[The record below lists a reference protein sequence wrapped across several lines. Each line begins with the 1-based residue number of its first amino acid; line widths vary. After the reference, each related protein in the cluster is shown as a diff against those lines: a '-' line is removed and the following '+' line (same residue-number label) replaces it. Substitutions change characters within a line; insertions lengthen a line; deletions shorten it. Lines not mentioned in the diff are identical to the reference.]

1 MKRLNLHNDGEE
13 HNFWQ
18 NYTDL
23 MSGFLIVFIVA
34 SLVAYS
40 SYKIYVDLYHEKGIT
55 EANVNDIII
64 NAELFE
70 KIRLFQEAQNS
81 LKSDYFRYSDEYKR
95 FECTIDVQFN
105 PNDFDNIRPEYVDD
119 LIAAG
124 KELESILHKFQEKV
138 DTSGKVKFKVIVEGR
153 LANNLKDGGIHWVTP
168 EGNPSAWKQGLE
180 NSYKRALTVVELWRS
195 NNILSDLLYND
206 PANSAAKVNIGH
218 KYPGELFVSGSG
230 YGGQNRYKYSPQDP
244 RGEDKNKTFI
254 IQIIPYINF

>member
-64 NAELFE
+64 NAELYE
-70 KIRLFQEAQNS
+70 KIRDFQDAQKA
-81 LKSDYFRYSDEYKR
+81 LKSKYFQYNEQYKR
-95 FECTIDVQFN
+95 FECKIDVQFTS
-105 PNDFDNIRPEYVDD
+105 NDFEHIRPEYVED
-119 LIAAG
+119 LKNAG
-124 KELESILHKFQEKV
+124 RELDSILTQFTKTTGV
-138 DTSGKVKFKVIVEGR
+138 MFKVVVEGR
-153 LANNLKDGGIHWVTP
+153 LANNLRDGGIHWVTP

-206 PANSAAKVNIGH
+206 PANAAAKVNIGH

>member
-64 NAELFE
+64 NAELYE
-70 KIRLFQEAQNS
+70 KIRDFQDAQKA
-81 LKSDYFRYSDEYKR
+81 LKSKYFQYNEQYKR
-95 FECTIDVQFN
+95 FECKIDVQFTS
-105 PNDFDNIRPEYVDD
+105 NDFEHIQPEYVED
-119 LIAAG
+119 LKNAG
-124 KELESILHKFQEKV
+124 RELDSILTQFTKTTGV
-138 DTSGKVKFKVIVEGR
+138 MFKVVVEGR
-153 LANNLKDGGIHWVTP
+153 LANNLRDDGIHWVTP
-168 EGNPSAWKQGLE
+168 ERNHDAWKQGLE

-206 PANSAAKVNIGH
+206 PANSAAKVNTGH

>member
-64 NAELFE
+64 NAELYE
-70 KIRLFQEAQNS
+70 KIRDFQDAQKA
-81 LKSDYFRYSDEYKR
+81 LKSKYFRYNEQYKR
-95 FECTIDVQFN
+95 FECKIDVQFTS
-105 PNDFDNIRPEYVDD
+105 NDFEHIRPEYVED
-119 LIAAG
+119 LKSAG
-124 KELESILHKFQEKV
+124 SELDSILTQFTKTTGV
-138 DTSGKVKFKVIVEGR
+138 MFKVVVEGR

-195 NNILSDLLYND
+195 NDILSDLLYND
-206 PANSAAKVNIGH
+206 PATSAARVDTAH

-244 RGEDKNKTFI
+244 KGEDKNKTFI

>member
-18 NYTDL
+18 NDTDL

-64 NAELFE
+64 NAELYE
-70 KIRLFQEAQNS
+70 KIRDFQDAQKA
-81 LKSDYFRYSDEYKR
+81 LKSKYFQYNEQYKR
-95 FECTIDVQFN
+95 FECKIDVQFTS
-105 PNDFDNIRPEYVDD
+105 NDFEHIRPEYVED
-119 LIAAG
+119 LKNAG
-124 KELESILHKFQEKV
+124 RELDSILTQFTKTTGV
-138 DTSGKVKFKVIVEGR
+138 MFKVVVEGR
-153 LANNLKDGGIHWVTP
+153 LANNLRDGGIHWVTP

>member
-64 NAELFE
+64 NAELYQ
-70 KIRLFQEAQNS
+70 KIREFQDAQKSLNS
-81 LKSDYFRYSDEYKR
+81 QYFRYNEQYKR
-95 FECTIDVQFN
+95 FECKIDVQFTS
-105 PNDFDNIRPEYVDD
+105 NDFEHILPEYVED
-119 LIAAG
+119 LKNAG
-124 KELESILHKFQEKV
+124 RELDSILSQFTKTTGV
-138 DTSGKVKFKVIVEGR
+138 MFKVVVEGR

-195 NNILSDLLYND
+195 NDILSDLLYND
-206 PANSAAKVNIGH
+206 PANSAAKVNTGH

-244 RGEDKNKTFI
+244 KGEDKNKTFI

>member
-64 NAELFE
+64 NAELYE
-70 KIRLFQEAQNS
+70 KIRDFQDAQKA
-81 LKSDYFRYSDEYKR
+81 LKSKYFQYNEQYKR
-95 FECTIDVQFN
+95 FECKIDVQFTS
-105 PNDFDNIRPEYVDD
+105 NDFEHIRPEYVED
-119 LIAAG
+119 LKNAG
-124 KELESILHKFQEKV
+124 RELDSILTQFTKTTGV
-138 DTSGKVKFKVIVEGR
+138 MFKVVVEGR
-153 LANNLKDGGIHWVTP
+153 LANNLRDGGIHWVTP

>member
-23 MSGFLIVFIVA
+23 MSGFLILFIVA

-64 NAELFE
+64 NAELYE
-70 KIRLFQEAQNS
+70 KIRDFQDAQKA
-81 LKSDYFRYSDEYKR
+81 LKSKYFQYNEQYKR
-95 FECTIDVQFN
+95 FECKIDVQFTS
-105 PNDFDNIRPEYVDD
+105 NDFEHIRPEYVED
-119 LIAAG
+119 LKNAG
-124 KELESILHKFQEKV
+124 RELDSILTQFTKTTGV
-138 DTSGKVKFKVIVEGR
+138 MFKVVVEGR
-153 LANNLKDGGIHWVTP
+153 LANNLRDGGIHWVTP